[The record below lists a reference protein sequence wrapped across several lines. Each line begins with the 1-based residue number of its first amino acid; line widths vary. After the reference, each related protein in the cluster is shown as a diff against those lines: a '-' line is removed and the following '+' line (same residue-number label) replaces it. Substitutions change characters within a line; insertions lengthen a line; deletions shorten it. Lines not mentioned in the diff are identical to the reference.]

1 MNPLIKASTK
11 SELAERATRVL
22 RAGNPNAMAI
32 NPNQLTSSV
41 LRSDTLTVSGQNYQ
55 GISFNYSKPNPN
67 ASEILLQINDLFIA
81 THIRLSAKKLTAA
94 STDTLQ
100 GQAQEFTYPNTY
112 VFDGTTE
119 VLAIFAL
126 WNATLTFR
134 QNTDVAFPKL
144 WTGDLK
150 FAPDSQYG
158 SPTGI
163 NATPTT
169 VRVLTDSKNGPL
181 YGWFGLEPIVMKGTD
196 QLQAALQLPGAQNLT
211 ETNEYNYFTISFK
224 GYLVSGVNN

>member
-1 MNPLIKASTK
+1 MNPIARSATK
-11 SELAERATRVL
+11 VELAAKATAALQR
-22 RAGNPNAMAI
+22 GNPGASPI

-41 LRSDTLTVSGQNYQ
+41 LRSDTLCISGQNYQ

-81 THIRLSAKKLTAA
+81 TSIRLSLKKLTAA
-94 STDTLQ
+94 ATDTLQ
-100 GQAQEFTYPNTY
+100 GQAQEFTYPNTF

-119 VLAIFAL
+119 VLAVFAL

-134 QNTDVAFPKL
+134 QNTDVAFPKM

-169 VRVLTDSKNGPL
+169 VRVLTDSKNSPL
-181 YGWFGLEPIVMKGTD
+181 YGWFGIEPIVMKGTD

-211 ETNEYNYFTISFK
+211 ETNEFNYFTISFK